1 MWRESSRHSGRKGA
15 MTTQDELLAE
25 IKSTRAATK
34 ATESAMT
41 AFECRLNVTLAL
53 WAAVIIGG
61 VTAAVVPLK

>member
-1 MWRESSRHSGRKGA
+1 

-41 AFECRLNVTLAL
+41 AFECRLNVTLPCGRRSSSEASR
-53 WAAVIIGG
+53 
-61 VTAAVVPLK
+61 PPSCR

>member
-1 MWRESSRHSGRKGA
+1 MS
-15 MTTQDELLAE
+15 DPNELLSE
-25 IKSTRAATK
+25 IKSTQAATK

>member
-1 MWRESSRHSGRKGA
+1 MSD
-15 MTTQDELLAE
+15 QNELLAE

-41 AFECRLNVTLAL
+41 AFEGRLNVTLAL